1 MLKVTLTGS
10 LIGSHPRNRKTAYA
24 LGLRKMGQSNT
35 FEDTPNIRG
44 MIHNITHLV
53 TVEEVEKQ
61 EVRRRKVVRVK
72 KENS

>member
-1 MLKVTLTGS
+1 
-10 LIGSHPRNRKTAYA
+10 
-24 LGLRKMGQSNT
+24 MGQSNT

-44 MIHNITHLV
+44 MIHNVAHLV

-61 EVRRRKVVRVK
+61 EVRRRRVVRVK